1 MGVKIS
7 ELNEASSVQNSDVLP
22 IVQNGETK
30 KIQVETLGS
39 QKVNKSG
46 DTLTGELLF
55 ENKNVY
61 DAIRK
66 TRTFNNEDYQVSVGV
81 GGNMSAR
88 MEFVKVPN
96 NVLGSV
102 EARSDGIYNGVSG
115 KKLAEQSNG
124 WTNAT
129 LSSYINGTVRYTK
142 IGNIVIVNFSDVQ
155 VKSNLSHAVVLA
167 SGLPVSTT
175 FQLTVLD
182 NFDSPGTPMRIA
194 VNSSGQ
200 IVDHYSSNTVSNNG
214 YYGTLIYI
222 TNE

>member
-22 IVQNGETK
+22 IVQDGETK

-46 DTLTGELLF
+46 DTLTGSLYF
-55 ENKNVY
+55 NNADGY

-66 TRTFNNEDYQVSVGV
+66 RRTIDNEDYSLSVGV
-81 GGNMSAR
+81 GANKSAR
-88 MEFVKVPN
+88 LELYQGSTTLGQLDVK
-96 NVLGSV
+96 
-102 EARSDGIYNGVSG
+102 SDGIYNGVSG

-167 SGLPVSTT
+167 SGLPTSTVY
-175 FQLTVLD
+175 QMTVLD
-182 NFDSPGTPMRIA
+182 NFDAPGKPMRIA
-194 VNSSGQ
+194 INTSGQ
-200 IVDHYSSNTVSNNG
+200 IVDHYSSNTASNNA
-214 YYGTLIYI
+214 YYGTLIYV
-222 TNE
+222 TNQ